1 MHYLADT
8 DALVAD
14 GTLTT
19 DQARIIQRRS
29 RQAMVSLSI
38 NTLLCAGIIAAAFGF
53 IFWLANALA
62 VAITGALFLGIGVLI
77 LRSGNDLYRMFGNAA
92 ALIGGGMLAGGATI
106 ELIDKYPSGIAAP
119 ALIVAGALAALI
131 AGYAF
136 RRGTKTRFV
145 TGSVLLMGGAMHLV
159 GVYYGMSEADLNGWP
174 VPLSHLYATILIVAA
189 GVFIDVRAITAL
201 AIMPF
206 AQMLDTATYYSQAAY
221 VFYSPESTLSI
232 LQLGLLIFASIW
244 VMRTQ
249 PERIGRHAG
258 ILAIMAFIVA
268 NLCALVGSLWGD
280 VVGSS
285 YWEPTYV
292 YGEQSWEEYQ
302 AARAAFEATTLVISE
317 QVYAILWAIALA
329 ASAFWAAHK
338 NRRGLFNAAM
348 TFGGIHAY
356 TQMFETFYDE
366 PLAYVIGG
374 LAAIPLA
381 WGLWRLNDIFRDAD
395 ERVAA

>member
-14 GTLTT
+14 GTLTA
-19 DQARIIQRRS
+19 DQARIIQRHS

-106 ELIDKYPSGIAAP
+106 ELIDKYPSGFAVP
-119 ALIVAGALAALI
+119 ALIIMGALAVVISA
-131 AGYAF
+131 YAF

-159 GVYYGMSEADLNGWP
+159 GMYYGMGEADLNGWP
-174 VPLSHLYATILIVAA
+174 VPLSHLYTTALIIAA
-189 GVFIDVRAITAL
+189 GTFINVRAITAL

-206 AQMLDTATYYSQAAY
+206 AQMLDTSTYYFHAAY

-232 LQLGLLIFASIW
+232 LQLTVLIFVCIW
-244 VMRTQ
+244 VLRTQ

-285 YWEPTYV
+285 WWAPTYD
-292 YGEQSWEEYQ
+292 YGDQTWEEYQ
-302 AARAAFEATTLVISE
+302 DALTAFRATTLVISE
-317 QVYAILWAIALA
+317 HVYAILWAIALA
-329 ASAFWAAHK
+329 MSAFWAAHK

-395 ERVAA
+395 EPAAA